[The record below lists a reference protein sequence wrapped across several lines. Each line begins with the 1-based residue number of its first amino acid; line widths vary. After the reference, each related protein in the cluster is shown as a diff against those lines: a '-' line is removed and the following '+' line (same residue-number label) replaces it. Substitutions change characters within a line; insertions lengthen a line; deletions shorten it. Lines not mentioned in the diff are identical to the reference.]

1 MKNAFLIGTVAVA
14 ASMASADNVYPD
26 VIFGSGNLNGGF
38 TIGTDSMNTVELGL
52 RAKVRYNDSNMPE
65 NTFNYDG
72 VDSYTMKAGSPDGA
86 PAPAWAQGDNARWN
100 FEWSVNT
107 DVSGTSGNM
116 LADFTYQIAMFK
128 VNADG
133 STISDALAFD
143 MINGYNA
150 ATGDVQWDHAI
161 GDNMTGNGNGVAISN
176 GVDDAGLYA
185 ARIANNNVAQN
196 SWNYGFFDGISG
208 TALED
213 WDFNAQGSYIIR
225 LTAFDLSGEVASTQI
240 TVNVVPVPPAA
251 FAGLG
256 LLGVLG
262 GARVIRRR

>member
-14 ASMASADNVYPD
+14 ASMASAGNVKPD

-38 TIGTDSMNTVELGL
+38 TIGTNTSQSVELGL
-52 RAKVRYNDSNMPE
+52 RAKVRWDE
-65 NTFNYDG
+65 NNQPQNQFNYNGIDT
-72 VDSYTMKAGSPDGA
+72 YTMKAGNPDPSGL
-86 PAPAWAQGDNARWN
+86 PAWQQSMARWN

-107 DVSGTSGNM
+107 DVDGDTGNN
-116 LADFTYQIAMFK
+116 LSDFTYQISLFK
-128 VNADG
+128 INADG
-133 STISDALAFD
+133 NTIGDALTFD
-143 MINGYNA
+143 MINGFNA
-150 ATGDVQWDHAI
+150 ATGAIQWDHAI
-161 GDNMTGNGNGVAISN
+161 GDNMTGNGDGLKISN
-176 GVDDAGLYA
+176 SATDAALYA
-185 ARIANNNVAQN
+185 SRIQNNNVAQN
-196 SWNYGFFDGISG
+196 SWNYSFFDGAAG
-208 TALED
+208 TALEN
-213 WDFNAQGSYIIR
+213 WDASELGSYIIR